1 MNAPAA
7 QINLHQLLRA
17 VVEKGA
23 SDLHVTTGTPPQ
35 LRIDG
40 SLLPI
45 KTAPLTPVDTKQL
58 CYSVLTEE
66 QKVQFERDNELDL
79 SFGVKGL
86 ARFRGNIFVQ
96 RGAVAG
102 VFRQI
107 PFRILSFDEL
117 GLPPVIARLA
127 NLPSGM
133 ILVTGPTGS
142 GKTTTLAAI
151 VDKINAE
158 QRSHILTIED
168 PIEFL
173 HPNKLSVVNQREVGT
188 DTAGFKDALRYA
200 LRQDPDVVLIGELR
214 DQET

>member
-1 MNAPAA
+1 MNAPAP
-7 QINLHQLLRA
+7 QLNLHQLLRA
-17 VVEKGA
+17 VVEEGA

-45 KTAPLTPVDTKQL
+45 KTAPLTPVDTKAL

-66 QKVQFERDNELDL
+66 QKVAFERDNELDL

-107 PFRILSFDEL
+107 PFRILSFEEL

-127 NLPSGM
+127 NLPAGPV
-133 ILVTGPTGS
+133 LVTGPTGS

-151 VDKINAE
+151 LDKINAE
-158 QRSHILTIED
+158 KRAHILTIED

-173 HPNKLSVVNQREVGT
+173 HPNKLCVVNQREVGA
-188 DTAGFKDALRYA
+188 DTQSFKDALRY
-200 LRQDPDVVLIGELR
+200 
-214 DQET
+214 

>member
-1 MNAPAA
+1 MNAPAPL
-7 QINLHQLLRA
+7 QITLHQLLRA
-17 VVEKGA
+17 VVDKGA
-23 SDLHVTTGTPPQ
+23 SDLHITTGTPPQ

-40 SLLPI
+40 SLMPL

-96 RGAVAG
+96 RGAGAG

-117 GLPPVIARLA
+117 GLPAVIARLS
-127 NLPSGM
+127 NLPSGL

-142 GKTTTLAAI
+142 
-151 VDKINAE
+151 
-158 QRSHILTIED
+158 
-168 PIEFL
+168 
-173 HPNKLSVVNQREVGT
+173 
-188 DTAGFKDALRYA
+188 
-200 LRQDPDVVLIGELR
+200 
-214 DQET
+214 